1 MTTELTPREA
11 ARRLRVS
18 LYFIYQSLWAGKLPA
33 HKVDGRWRI
42 PAKAVDERLRA
53 QAERQQQTNAP
64 TQSKRRA
71 R

>member
-1 MTTELTPREA
+1 MPKELNVMEA
-11 ARRLRVS
+11 TRRLGIG
-18 LYFIYQSLWAGKLPA
+18 LDATYKLIYAGKLPG